1 MSKKGRT
8 RRNPNDRNHQALFT
22 YTRSLP
28 SYEIADLIEG
38 KAKKF
43 KSNVSAK
50 LFDQDHQHIKE
61 ALANIIGSSPQRE
74 KSFATY
80 YTTTLQPLLH
90 QIIAEKQESEK
101 GKFVALGLCAC
112 VIVVHVSRQD
122 SHFSL
127 RSFFS
132 LSPAATMTLLSP
144 PPFVARS
151 QFSTPNNH
159 RNGLVPGQFS
169 AVGSSMNR
177 YGAEHFPQPNFQP
190 VPVIAWATGSTGFGG
205 NWERTWGLAT
215 WTWIKCNEAWSALYW
230 SAASEWSLRSPPRSR
245 SAKGCIYRG
254 RPFTQRSHKCVYA
267 ERRSGDVRNAYT
279 DIEERAKNDIAEI
292 NIQIEEL
299 VRAHAIQETTVKKV
313 EKCRLTVDSVFTK
326 SIQGGNNV
334 LTQIENHIKKP
345 TAPATY
351 WNTHQEAYSHC
362 CLIIM

>member
-1 MSKKGRT
+1 MSKKRRT
-8 RRNPNDRNHQALFT
+8 RRDPNDRNHQALFT

-50 LFDQDHQHIKE
+50 LFDQDQQHIKE

-101 GKFVALGLCAC
+101 
-112 VIVVHVSRQD
+112 
-122 SHFSL
+122 
-127 RSFFS
+127 
-132 LSPAATMTLLSP
+132 
-144 PPFVARS
+144 
-151 QFSTPNNH
+151 
-159 RNGLVPGQFS
+159 
-169 AVGSSMNR
+169 VGSSMNR

-190 VPVIAWATGSTGFGG
+190 VPVIGQQVQLDLVAIENGP
-205 NWERTWGLAT
+205 
-215 WTWIKCNEAWSALYW
+215 EAW
-230 SAASEWSLRSPPRSR
+230 LRGLGSN
-245 SAKGCIYRG
+245 AMKLGQLCTDQQLQNDLFG
-254 RPFTQRSHKCVYA
+254 RLQDPAQQRVAFIEVDHLRNEVTNVSM
-267 ERRSGDVRNAYT
+267 RSGDVRNAYT

-299 VRAHAIQETTVKKV
+299 VRARAIQETTVKKV

-351 WNTHQEAYSHC
+351 
-362 CLIIM
+362 

>member
-1 MSKKGRT
+1 MSKKRRT

-50 LFDQDHQHIKE
+50 LFDQDQQHIKE

-101 GKFVALGLCAC
+101 
-112 VIVVHVSRQD
+112 
-122 SHFSL
+122 
-127 RSFFS
+127 
-132 LSPAATMTLLSP
+132 
-144 PPFVARS
+144 
-151 QFSTPNNH
+151 
-159 RNGLVPGQFS
+159 
-169 AVGSSMNR
+169 VGSSMNR

-190 VPVIAWATGSTGFGG
+190 VPVIGQQVQLDLVAIENGP
-205 NWERTWGLAT
+205 
-215 WTWIKCNEAWSALYW
+215 EAW
-230 SAASEWSLRSPPRSR
+230 LRGLGSN
-245 SAKGCIYRG
+245 AMKLGQLCTDQQLQNDLFG
-254 RPFTQRSHKCVYA
+254 RLQDPAQQRVAFIEVDHLRNEVTNVSM
-267 ERRSGDVRNAYT
+267 RSGDVRNAYT

-299 VRAHAIQETTVKKV
+299 VRARAIQETTVKKV

-351 WNTHQEAYSHC
+351 
-362 CLIIM
+362 

>member
-1 MSKKGRT
+1 MSKKRRT
-8 RRNPNDRNHQALFT
+8 RRNPNDRNYQALFT

-28 SYEIADLIEG
+28 SYEITDLIEG

-43 KSNVSAK
+43 KSNVCSAK
-50 LFDQDHQHIKE
+50 LFDQDHQQHIKE

-127 RSFFS
+127 RSFS

-151 QFSTPNNH
+151 QFSTPNDH
-159 RNGLVPGQFS
+159 RNGLPGQFS

-190 VPVIAWATGSTGFGG
+190 VPVIGQQVQLDLVAIENGP
-205 NWERTWGLAT
+205 
-215 WTWIKCNEAWSALYW
+215 EAW
-230 SAASEWSLRSPPRSR
+230 LRGLGSN
-245 SAKGCIYRG
+245 AMKLGQLCTDQQLQNDLFG
-254 RPFTQRSHKCVYA
+254 RLQDPAQQRVAFIEVDHLRNEVTNVSM
-267 ERRSGDVRNAYT
+267 RSGDVRNAYT

-299 VRAHAIQETTVKKV
+299 VRARAIQETTVKKV

-351 WNTHQEAYSHC
+351 
-362 CLIIM
+362 